1 MQLSYINNPIKLLL
15 ERLLALLSIILLSPL
30 LSIFFLFCSIST
42 KSNGIYVQNRI
53 GKYGR
58 IFRCFKFKTMI
69 DSNNTKVSSISNLNY
84 SRITLCGQLMR
95 RYKFDELP
103 QLFNIFLGEMS
114 FVGPRPD
121 VPGFANELRGGNRNL
136 LLINPGVTSTAS
148 IFFRDEE
155 KILHTKNSVEKYNK
169 DYIWPLKV
177 FLNLDYISEACLSY
191 DLEIILATIGIF
203 RNYFDQYLKIKVIY
217 FILGNDLNIKLKKY

>member
-1 MQLSYINNPIKLLL
+1 MNIMQLSYINNPIKLLL
-15 ERLLALLSIILLSPL
+15 ERLLALLSIIVLSPM

-42 KSNGIYVQNRI
+42 KSNGNLCSNRI
-53 GKYGR
+53 GRFGR
-58 IFRCFKFKTMI
+58 IFECFKFKTMR
-69 DSNNTKVSSISNLNY
+69 DSNNTKVSSISNLNH
-84 SRITLCGQLMR
+84 SRITLFGQLMR

-121 VPGFANELRGGNRNL
+121 VLGSQMNLRTKINL

-155 KILHTKNSVEKYNK
+155 KFLQNIVLKN
-169 DYIWPLKV
+169 
-177 FLNLDYISEACLSY
+177 
-191 DLEIILATIGIF
+191 IIKIIF
-203 RNYFDQYLKIKVIY
+203 
-217 FILGNDLNIKLKKY
+217 GH